1 MLCAYYSKGIDSSL
15 LFDKLNISHYDSYK
29 KHLNQYHTI
38 FINMQQFL
46 INADLNVEK
55 MLQDIE
61 SEIKNELR
69 PAFPDTKISD
79 ERKLNLVLSDI
90 CNKESQLS
98 KKDFVFIIDDWDC
111 ILREKQSDADDIK
124 MYLDYLSVLLKDQPY
139 VAMAYMTGILP
150 IKKYGSHVVLNMFDE
165 YSMVG
170 PGAFASH
177 VGFTENEVLSLCD
190 EYRVDFATMKKWYDG
205 YIFEDSLHHFNP
217 NSEVKAIQ
225 RN

>member
-46 INADLNVEK
+46 SNADLNVEK

-150 IKKYGSHVVLNMFDE
+150 IKKYGSHVVLNMFD
-165 YSMVG
+165 
-170 PGAFASH
+170 
-177 VGFTENEVLSLCD
+177 
-190 EYRVDFATMKKWYDG
+190 
-205 YIFEDSLHHFNP
+205 
-217 NSEVKAIQ
+217 
-225 RN
+225 